1 MLPGVAVG
9 DGKLPISE
17 NKNISIIV
25 NYVTIYIY
33 IYIYTCI
40 YCELIYMYTT
50 VQTILALRLVYV
62 VSLSVPAVLGVQY
75 VFCFLSISWLCVM
88 CR

>member
-17 NKNISIIV
+17 NKNISIIHVV
-25 NYVTIYIY
+25 NYIT

-50 VQTILALRLVYV
+50 VQTTLALRLVYA
-62 VSLSVPAVLGVQY
+62 VSLLVPAVLGVQY
-75 VFCFLSISWLCVM
+75 VFCLLYVSWLCVM

>member
-33 IYIYTCI
+33 IYTCI
-40 YCELIYMYTT
+40 YCELINTT
-50 VQTILALRLVYV
+50 VQTILALRLVNA
-62 VSLSVPAVLGVQY
+62 VSLLVPAVLGVQY
-75 VFCFLSISWLCVM
+75 VFCLSSVSWLCVM

>member
-25 NYVTIYIY
+25 NYVTIYIIIY

-40 YCELIYMYTT
+40 YCELINTT
-50 VQTILALRLVYV
+50 VQTILVLRLVNA
-62 VSLSVPAVLGVQY
+62 VSLLVPAVLGVQY
-75 VFCFLSISWLCVM
+75 VLFVV
-88 CR
+88 R